1 MSIFPKALT
10 HDFQQKFEISSDS
23 LFFFEKDLDMMFDD
37 VLNRKKAF
45 LTTKISSWQS
55 GTMSI
60 FPKGLTHK
68 FQQKFEISCECHFL
82 CKRPGHDV

>member
-1 MSIFPKALT
+1 MIFNRNL
-10 HDFQQKFEISSDS
+10 KFRLS
-23 LFFFEKDLDMMFDD
+23 LFFFEKDLDMMFDH

-45 LTTKISSWQS
+45 LTTKISSQQS

-60 FPKGLTHK
+60 FPKGLTHT

-82 CKRPGHDV
+82 